1 MKFCFNCGRITPGDP
16 LFCNYC
22 GRSYDIKLCPRMH
35 PNPRRAEV
43 CSRCGSRDFSTPQ
56 PLRPVWAPVLEFLL
70 SAIPGFFLVLASVA
84 LVLFFLVAVLS
95 NPGALL
101 PFIFIGIALA
111 ILWSMW
117 SQIPA
122 WFRRAIYSFLK
133 RMRDGG
139 DRGSDR

>member
-22 GRSYDIKLCPRMH
+22 ARSYDIKLCPRMH

-56 PLRPVWAPVLEFLL
+56 PVRPVWAPALEFLL
-70 SAIPGFFLVLASVA
+70 SAIPGVLLVVGSVS
-84 LVLFFLVAVLS
+84 LILFFVVQVLS
-95 NPGALL
+95 SPGAFLSFLL
-101 PFIFIGIALA
+101 LGSALA

-122 WFRRAIYSFLK
+122 WFRRAIYSPLK
-133 RMRDGG
+133 RIRGDGGRGG
-139 DRGSDR
+139 DR

>member
-22 GRSYDIKLCPRMH
+22 GRSYDVKLCPRMH
-35 PNPRRAEV
+35 PNSRGAEA

-70 SAIPGFFLVLASVA
+70 LAIPGFVLVLASVA
-84 LVLFFLVAVLS
+84 LVLFFLVVVLS
-95 NPGALL
+95 NPHALL
-101 PFIFIGIALA
+101 SFILIGIALS

-117 SQIPA
+117 SQIPQ
-122 WFRRAIYSFLK
+122 WFRRAIYSFLR
-133 RMRDGG
+133 RMHGGG
-139 DRGSDR
+139 DRGGDR